1 MYFTSATIVTSAI
14 LFQGFKGTATSISTV
29 VMGFLQICSG
39 VILLQLAKSS
49 KDVPDTA
56 VFKGDLDQVRTI
68 AEQEEPESEPRADT
82 IRGGAAVLRAVSK
95 RRTLRQVE
103 EIEKLHNERVEALGD
118 CEMVEWDGLRRR
130 RTLQATNRSSV
141 KSTKTLHP
149 PLGMSRF
156 PDDDA
161 EAKDIESQAAR
172 LKAFRCSTHKSKR
185 SDVTTEDLPSPLGM
199 TALRFDYE
207 SSPTQAR
214 HLQGNL
220 SKELDGSRST
230 DDRPT
235 STIRPVPSFQSDK
248 ASESYRS
255 TRTSS
260 EFSSSATTTVLP
272 SFDPDAGAQQQ
283 QQQQHKRTFSF
294 TRVFKP
300 HSTFSSSRPD
310 SNSADHTDDPAR
322 SRRSL
327 RRDPRSLTSIWSQQQ
342 HSAVP
347 RTDESEEERCGLVQK
362 GLSRDE
368 V

>member
-130 RTLQATNRSSV
+130 RTLQDTNRSSV

-255 TRTSS
+255 TRASS

-283 QQQQHKRTFSF
+283 QQHKRTFSF
-294 TRVFKP
+294 TRIFKP
-300 HSTFSSSRPD
+300 HSSLSSSSHPGPI
-310 SNSADHTDDPAR
+310 SADHDDLAG
-322 SRRSL
+322 SRRPL
-327 RRDPRSLTSIWSQQQ
+327 PRDPLSLTSIWNPQQR
-342 HSAVP
+342 SAVP

-368 V
+368 D

>member
-82 IRGGAAVLRAVSK
+82 IRGGAAILRAVSK

-103 EIEKLHNERVEALGD
+103 EVEKLHNQRVEAVGD
-118 CEMVEWDGLRRR
+118 CEVVEWDGLRRR
-130 RTLQATNRSSV
+130 RTLQATNGSSV
-141 KSTKTLHP
+141 KSAKTLHP

-172 LKAFRCSTHKSKR
+172 LKTFRCSTHKSKR
-185 SDVTTEDLPSPLGM
+185 SDVTTEDLPSPLAM
-199 TALRFDYE
+199 TALSFDYE
-207 SSPTQAR
+207 SSPTRAR

-230 DDRPT
+230 DEHLP
-235 STIRPVPSFQSDK
+235 STIRPVPSFQTDK
-248 ASESYRS
+248 ASGSYRS

-272 SFDPDAGAQQQ
+272 PFDPDAGAQQ

-294 TRVFKP
+294 TRIFKP
-300 HSTFSSSRPD
+300 HSSLSSSSHPGPI
-310 SNSADHTDDPAR
+310 SADHDDLAGSHR
-322 SRRSL
+322 LLSRG
-327 RRDPRSLTSIWSQQQ
+327 PRALTSIWSQHQ
-342 HSAVP
+342 HGAVP

-362 GLSRDE
+362 GLSRDG